1 LFEETSKVAQFLR
14 ENNINT
20 QMQLTFTKLGKQLD
34 YANKKSIPWVI
45 ILGEDE
51 LKENK
56 VLLKNMK
63 TSEQETLALEEVV
76 KKLKKIE

>member
-1 LFEETSKVAQFLR
+1 
-14 ENNINT
+14 
-20 QMQLTFTKLGKQLD
+20 MQLTFTKLGKQLD